1 MEGRMARRTEENSSS
16 AARLNVF
23 LSLIKILKKESS
35 KYPHSTPRTGDE
47 TGRGG
52 TATGRCCVPCFLF
65 STLDLCK
72 FLQQHLT
79 VCFSLLLSV

>member
-1 MEGRMARRTEENSSS
+1 MEGRMTRRTEENSSS

-47 TGRGG
+47 MGRGG
-52 TATGRCCVPCFLF
+52 TATGDAVCLVFYFPLWTFVNFFNNTVLYVF
-65 STLDLCK
+65 SC
-72 FLQQHLT
+72 
-79 VCFSLLLSV
+79 SY